1 MIFTVV
7 WLPAALGKLAGF
19 WVNGPDRQAVADASN
34 EIGRL
39 LRIDAQARGLPFFE
53 RRMLAVAPLAV
64 TFDVSLD
71 DRLVT
76 VADVKRVS

>member
-7 WLPAALGKLAGF
+7 WLPAAKGQLADL

-34 EIGRL
+34 AIDRL
-39 LRIDAQARGLPFFE
+39 LRIDAHLRGLPFFE
-53 RRMLAVAPLAV
+53 RRILAVAPLAV
-64 TFDVSLD
+64 IFDVSQD
-71 DRLVT
+71 DRLAT